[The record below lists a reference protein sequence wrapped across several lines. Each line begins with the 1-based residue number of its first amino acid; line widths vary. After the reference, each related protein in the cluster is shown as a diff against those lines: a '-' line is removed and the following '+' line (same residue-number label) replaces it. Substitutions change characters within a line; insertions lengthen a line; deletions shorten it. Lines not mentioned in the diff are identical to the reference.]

1 MRKITAVILA
11 VVKFDEI
18 MKFYDRQKE
27 LETLENVRN
36 TAFNVNSQM
45 TVVTGRR
52 RIGKTKL
59 ILKSCENTPTVY
71 WFVSRT
77 NETELCRQFADIIR
91 QSLDV
96 FVPDGISSFRDV
108 FQMCMEIG
116 KSRKYNLIIDEFQ
129 ELYQINA
136 SIFSYMQNIWDS
148 MKDLTNVN
156 LIVSGSVY
164 TMMHKIF
171 QDSKEPLYGR
181 ANCIMRVKPFSV
193 DVMKQILGDYNP
205 HYTNDDLLALYAFT
219 GGVPK
224 YIELLMDRESVSV
237 RKMISQMTEE
247 NSIFIE
253 EGNVMLIQEFGKK
266 YGIYYSVLSAIASGV
281 NEPSRI
287 SQVTGLNT
295 LGGTLLRLEEDYDV
309 IAKKRPI
316 FAKEAS
322 QTVRYEIKD
331 HFLRFWFR
339 YIVRNQ
345 NLVQTGHYERL
356 REVVAN
362 DYETYSGK
370 ELEDYFKDKI
380 MQIEPVESIGSW
392 WETSR
397 KANKT
402 NEQNEVDI
410 VATYYNEKKV
420 LIAEVK
426 RQRKSFKPEKFQEKV
441 EKLRTRLFYDY
452 TIETKCLTLD
462 DM

>member
-1 MRKITAVILA
+1 
-11 VVKFDEI
+11 

-27 LETLENVRN
+27 LETLENMRN

-59 ILKSCENTPTVY
+59 ILKSCENTPMVY

-77 NETELCRQFADIIR
+77 NEAELCQQFISIIR

-96 FVPDGISSFRDV
+96 FVPDGISNFSDV
-108 FQMCMEIG
+108 FRMAMEIG
-116 KSRKYNLIIDEFQ
+116 KTKKFNLIIDEFQ

-136 SIFSYMQNIWDS
+136 SVFSYMQNIWDS
-148 MKDLTNVN
+148 LKDSTNVN

-171 QDSKEPLYGR
+171 QDSKEPLFGR
-181 ANCIMRVKPFSV
+181 ANCIMQIKPFGV
-193 DVMKQILGDYNP
+193 DVLKQILSDYNS
-205 HYTNDDLLALYAFT
+205 HYKNDDLLALYAFT

-224 YIELLMDRESVSV
+224 YVELLMDRKSVSV
-237 RKMISQMTEE
+237 GKMIRQLTEE

-287 SQVTGLNT
+287 AQVTGLNT
-295 LGGTLLRLEEDYDV
+295 LGGTLVRLEDDYNV
-309 IAKKRPI
+309 IVKKRPVG
-316 FAKEAS
+316 AKDGS

-356 REVVAN
+356 REIVEN
-362 DYETYSGK
+362 DYETFSGK
-370 ELEDYFKDKI
+370 ELEEYFKDKI
-380 MQIEPVESIGSW
+380 MQSEPVELVGSW
-392 WETSR
+392 WENAR
-397 KANKT
+397 KPNKD

-426 RQRKSFKPEKFQEKV
+426 RQRKNFKPEKFHEKV

-452 TIETKCLTLD
+452 AVETKCLTLD

>member
-1 MRKITAVILA
+1 
-11 VVKFDEI
+11 

-27 LETLENVRN
+27 LEALENVRN
-36 TAFNVNSQM
+36 IAFSVNSQM

-71 WFVSRT
+71 LFVSRT
-77 NETELCRQFADIIR
+77 NEADLCRQFASILR
-91 QSLDV
+91 QSLEV
-96 FVPDGISSFRDV
+96 FVPEGVNSLSDLFRL
-108 FQMCMEIG
+108 CMEIG
-116 KSRKYNLIIDEFQ
+116 KTKKYNLVIDEFQ
-129 ELYQINA
+129 EFYQINE
-136 SIFSYMQNIWDS
+136 SIFSDIQNIWDS
-148 MKDLTNVN
+148 TKDSTNVN

-164 TMMHKIF
+164 TLMHKIF
-171 QDSKEPLYGR
+171 QDYKEPLYGR
-181 ANCIMRVKPFSV
+181 ANCVMRIKPFSV
-193 DVMKQILGDYNP
+193 DVLKQILMDYNP
-205 HYTNDDLLALYAFT
+205 KYTDDDLLALYAFT

-224 YIELLMDRESVSV
+224 YVELLMDRKSVLV
-237 RKMISQMTEE
+237 KTMINQLTEE

-253 EGNVMLIQEFGKK
+253 EGNIMLVQEFGKK
-266 YGIYYSVLSAIASGV
+266 YGIYYSVLSAIASGI

-287 SQVTGLNT
+287 MQVTGLKT
-295 LGGTLLRLEEDYDV
+295 LGGILVRLEEDYDV
-309 IAKKRPI
+309 IVKKRPI
-316 FAKEAS
+316 LAKDGS

-345 NLVQTGHYERL
+345 NLVQTGRYERL
-356 REVVAN
+356 REIVAN
-362 DYETYSGK
+362 DYETFSGK

-380 MQIEPVESIGSW
+380 VLSEPVENIGSW

-397 KANKT
+397 KANKD

-410 VATYYNEKKV
+410 VATYFNEKKV

-426 RQRKSFKPEKFQEKV
+426 RQRKNFRPEKFQEKV

-452 TIETKCLTLD
+452 VIETRCLTLE